1 MKKIIFLLIIAVL
14 VVALFGCSKQENKQ
28 EDSAPVKVSES
39 FDIEI
44 RDFSFSQNEH
54 RVFAGDTVTWINED
68 NALHTVTSNT
78 GNELNS
84 EALEKGQKYS
94 HTFLESG
101 IYEYYCNFHPGM
113 KAKVIVIDT
122 PVTTN

>member
-101 IYEYYCNFHPGM
+101 IYEYYCGFHPRM
-113 KAKVIVIDT
+113 KAKVIVRDI